1 MIHMNKV
8 LILLLAILIVN
19 SCTTKQEHTDND
31 KKTSQDTT
39 PSLQV
44 TIIADLQDSLQPKTI
59 FLDTVPKPLTIEV
72 PQKERGSY
80 SITNTKGEVRTINLE
95 PPVRKTLPVLQN
107 EKGET
112 ILDPKGEPFIMG
124 DGGKS
129 HFTNFIS
136 DNGLALDAV
145 KCSIMDAK
153 GNLWFGTYGGGV
165 SRYDGTL
172 FTTFTTAHG
181 LAGNSVYSIT
191 EDKAGNLWFG
201 TNGGRVSRYDGISFT
216 TFTKAQGLSGNLVNC
231 ITEDKAGNLWLGTDG
246 GGVSLYDGISFTTF
260 TTAQGLV
267 SNVVLSITEDKA
279 GNLWFGTGGGGVS
292 RYDGTSFT
300 TFTTVQGLVN
310 NSVVSIIEDK
320 AGNLWFGT
328 DGGGVSRYDGISFA
342 NFTIA
347 QGLAHNVVFN
357 ITEDKAGNLWFGTY
371 GGGVSLY
378 DGTSFTNFTK
388 AQGLASNFVVNITED
403 KAGNLW
409 FGTDGGLSLLS
420 AESIKKL
427 EGKSFK
433 IKGKEFAKKSIFK
446 SFTTNDGL
454 PDNFV
459 TNVIPLPDGRMAIG
473 TNLGIAFFKLSDDL
487 TQLKNIEVYNS
498 HTGYPVKDVNVGQ
511 HCMFLDS
518 KGIIWAGTGNDKN
531 ALVRFDYKA
540 LRKNIGPPSLVLQS
554 IKVKDENICWYNL
567 QSKGIRKNHVD
578 SASALLQEY
587 LAYGKSLSAS
597 ENDSILQRFGSIQ
610 FDGITRYYPIPENLV
625 LPYEHNQI
633 AFEFAAIETG
643 NTFLLKYQYML
654 EGYDKDWRPVTNKSN
669 ASFGNMYEG
678 TYTFTLRAQGAN
690 GVWSKPIMYTFEVL
704 PPLYRTWWAYLI
716 YVLLFLSTLRIFTK
730 WQERKLTEENEKLE
744 KTVAERTEEVVKE
757 KNEADKHR
765 EEADKHREEAD
776 KQRQRSDELL
786 LNILPKEVAE
796 ELKLRGSFEPKYF
809 DHVTIMFTDFKNFTQ
824 ITSKM
829 TPKELVEEIHTCFK
843 AFDII
848 IEKYGMEK
856 IKTIGDSYMCAG
868 GLPVGNTTHAIDVV
882 GASLEIRQF
891 ILNRVAEQTAAG
903 KQPFEMRI
911 GINTGPVVAGVV
923 GSKKFAY
930 DIWGDTVNTASRIEA
945 NGEVGKVNISAATY
959 EWIKDTFKCVHRGKI
974 QVKGKE
980 DIDMYFVEERM

>member
-1 MIHMNKV
+1 MMHMNKV
-8 LILLLAILIVN
+8 LILLLAILILN

-107 EKGET
+107 ENGET
-112 ILDPKGEPFIMG
+112 ILDPKGHPFIMG

-153 GNLWFGTYGGGV
+153 GNLWFGTNGGGV

-172 FTTFTTAHG
+172 FTTFTLAQG
-181 LAGNSVYSIT
+181 LAGI
-191 EDKAGNLWFG
+191 
-201 TNGGRVSRYDGISFT
+201 
-216 TFTKAQGLSGNLVNC
+216 
-231 ITEDKAGNLWLGTDG
+231 
-246 GGVSLYDGISFTTF
+246 
-260 TTAQGLV
+260 
-267 SNVVLSITEDKA
+267 VVLSIT
-279 GNLWFGTGGGGVS
+279 
-292 RYDGTSFT
+292 
-300 TFTTVQGLVN
+300 
-310 NSVVSIIEDK
+310 EDK

-371 GGGVSLY
+371 GGGVSRY

-388 AQGLASNFVVNITED
+388 AQGILGNVVFSITED

-433 IKGKEFAKKSIFK
+433 IKGKEFAQKSIFK

-554 IKVKDENICWYNL
+554 IKIKDENICWYNL
-567 QSKGIRKNHVD
+567 QSKGIRKNHID

-587 LAYGKSLSAS
+587 FAYGKSLSS
-597 ENDSILQRFGSIQ
+597 PENDSILQRFGSIQ

-757 KNEADKHR
+757 KN
-765 EEADKHREEAD
+765 EADKHREEAD

>member
-1 MIHMNKV
+1 MMHMNKV
-8 LILLLAILIVN
+8 LILLLAILILN

-153 GNLWFGTYGGGV
+153 GNLWFGTNGGGV

-172 FTTFTTAHG
+172 FTTFTLAQG
-181 LAGNSVYSIT
+181 LAGI
-191 EDKAGNLWFG
+191 
-201 TNGGRVSRYDGISFT
+201 
-216 TFTKAQGLSGNLVNC
+216 
-231 ITEDKAGNLWLGTDG
+231 
-246 GGVSLYDGISFTTF
+246 
-260 TTAQGLV
+260 
-267 SNVVLSITEDKA
+267 VVLSIT
-279 GNLWFGTGGGGVS
+279 
-292 RYDGTSFT
+292 
-300 TFTTVQGLVN
+300 
-310 NSVVSIIEDK
+310 EDK

-567 QSKGIRKNHVD
+567 QSKGIRKNHID

-587 LAYGKSLSAS
+587 FAYGKSLSS
-597 ENDSILQRFGSIQ
+597 PENDSILQRFGSIQ

-757 KNEADKHR
+757 KN
-765 EEADKHREEAD
+765 EADKHREEAD

>member
-8 LILLLAILIVN
+8 LILLLAILILN

-107 EKGET
+107 ENGET

-129 HFTNFIS
+129 HFTNFTS

-153 GNLWFGTYGGGV
+153 GNLWFGTNGGGV

-172 FTTFTTAHG
+172 FTTFTLAQG
-181 LAGNSVYSIT
+181 LAGI
-191 EDKAGNLWFG
+191 
-201 TNGGRVSRYDGISFT
+201 
-216 TFTKAQGLSGNLVNC
+216 
-231 ITEDKAGNLWLGTDG
+231 
-246 GGVSLYDGISFTTF
+246 
-260 TTAQGLV
+260 
-267 SNVVLSITEDKA
+267 VVLSIT
-279 GNLWFGTGGGGVS
+279 
-292 RYDGTSFT
+292 
-300 TFTTVQGLVN
+300 
-310 NSVVSIIEDK
+310 EDK

-433 IKGKEFAKKSIFK
+433 IKGKEFAQKSIFK

-757 KNEADKHR
+757 KNEADK
-765 EEADKHREEAD
+765 
-776 KQRQRSDELL
+776 QRQRSDEML

>member
-1 MIHMNKV
+1 MMHMNKV
-8 LILLLAILIVN
+8 LILLLAILILN

-201 TNGGRVSRYDGISFT
+201 TDGGGVSRYDGISFT
-216 TFTKAQGLSGNLVNC
+216 NFTKAHGLAGNSVFS
-231 ITEDKAGNLWLGTDG
+231 ITEDKAGNLWFATNQ
-246 GGVSLYDGISFTTF
+246 GVSRYDGTSFANFTKAQGLADNGVFSIIKDKAGNLWFATNQGVSRYDGTFSKNF
-260 TTAQGLV
+260 TTAQGLSV
-267 SNVVLSITEDKA
+267 NRVVSITEDKA
-279 GNLWFGTGGGGVS
+279 GNLWFGTNGGGVS
-292 RYDGTSFT
+292 R
-300 TFTTVQGLVN
+300 
-310 NSVVSIIEDK
+310 
-320 AGNLWFGT
+320 
-328 DGGGVSRYDGISFA
+328 
-342 NFTIA
+342 
-347 QGLAHNVVFN
+347 
-357 ITEDKAGNLWFGTY
+357 
-371 GGGVSLY
+371 Y

-388 AQGLASNFVVNITED
+388 AQGILGNVVFSITED

-433 IKGKEFAKKSIFK
+433 IKGKEFAQKSIFK

-554 IKVKDENICWYNL
+554 IKIKDENICWYNL
-567 QSKGIRKNHVD
+567 QSKGIRKNHID

-587 LAYGKSLSAS
+587 FAYGKSLSS
-597 ENDSILQRFGSIQ
+597 PENDSILQRFGSIQ

-757 KNEADKHR
+757 KNEADK
-765 EEADKHREEAD
+765 
-776 KQRQRSDELL
+776 QRQRSDEML

>member
-1 MIHMNKV
+1 MNKV
-8 LILLLAILIVN
+8 LILLLAILILN

-107 EKGET
+107 ENGQA
-112 ILDPKGEPFIMG
+112 ILDAEGHPIIMG
-124 DGGKS
+124 NGGKS
-129 HFTNFIS
+129 HFTNFTS

-153 GNLWFGTYGGGV
+153 GNLWFGT
-165 SRYDGTL
+165 
-172 FTTFTTAHG
+172 
-181 LAGNSVYSIT
+181 N
-191 EDKAGNLWFG
+191 
-201 TNGGRVSRYDGISFT
+201 
-216 TFTKAQGLSGNLVNC
+216 
-231 ITEDKAGNLWLGTDG
+231 
-246 GGVSLYDGISFTTF
+246 
-260 TTAQGLV
+260 
-267 SNVVLSITEDKA
+267 
-279 GNLWFGTGGGGVS
+279 GGGVS

-300 TFTTVQGLVN
+300 TFT
-310 NSVVSIIEDK
+310 K
-320 AGNLWFGT
+320 
-328 DGGGVSRYDGISFA
+328 
-342 NFTIA
+342 A
-347 QGLAHNVVFN
+347 QGLAGNNVSS

-371 GGGVSLY
+371 DGGVSRY
-378 DGTSFTNFTK
+378 DGSSFTTFTTG
-388 AQGLASNFVVNITED
+388 QGLASNFVFSITED

-409 FGTDGGLSLLS
+409 FGTEGGLSLLS

-433 IKGKEFAKKSIFK
+433 IKGKEFTQKSIFK

-459 TNVIPLPDGRMAIG
+459 TNVISLPDGRMAIG

-518 KGIIWAGTGNDKN
+518 KGVIWAGTGNDKT

-540 LRKNIGPPSLVLQS
+540 LHKNIGPPFLVLQS

-587 LAYGKSLSAS
+587 FAYGKSLSAP
-597 ENDSILQRFGSIQ
+597 ENDSILQTFGSIQ

-757 KNEADKHR
+757 KNES
-765 EEADKHREEAD
+765 D

-911 GINTGPVVAGVV
+911 GIHTGPVVAGVV

-930 DIWGDTVNTASRIEA
+930 DIWGDTVNTASRIET

>member
-153 GNLWFGTYGGGV
+153 GNLWFGTNGGGV

-172 FTTFTTAHG
+172 FTTFTLAQG
-181 LAGNSVYSIT
+181 LAGI
-191 EDKAGNLWFG
+191 
-201 TNGGRVSRYDGISFT
+201 
-216 TFTKAQGLSGNLVNC
+216 
-231 ITEDKAGNLWLGTDG
+231 
-246 GGVSLYDGISFTTF
+246 
-260 TTAQGLV
+260 
-267 SNVVLSITEDKA
+267 VVLSIT
-279 GNLWFGTGGGGVS
+279 
-292 RYDGTSFT
+292 
-300 TFTTVQGLVN
+300 
-310 NSVVSIIEDK
+310 EDK

-891 ILNRVAEQTAAG
+891 ILNRVTEQTAAG